1 MTSLKEPG
9 KSIFPTAGLQR
20 RLLLLLVVGMLP
32 VFGLVI
38 GSFLS
43 QQRQRLAQAS
53 ENLLTVSRLTALS
66 AERSVEGA
74 RQLLNA
80 ITSGPSLKARGLN
93 TLCIEFLANIRSSHR
108 YYSNVGFLDVDGRL
122 QCDARNSEPA
132 TYLGDRTYFSQALA
146 TRSFAMGD
154 YQVGRITNQATI
166 NFGMPVYENTGTLKG
181 VAFAALQLDRLAPD
195 VNAPPGFP
203 FSVTVTDRLGTIV
216 GTDRAQTG
224 RIGMPYPDEALAG
237 ARQAVPTS
245 TITALDPDGAWKM
258 YAVTAVGDDHRPGL
272 FVVAS
277 IARDAVTA
285 PLQRRLMLELGLL
298 LLLTAVGILAA
309 RWTGNRTLVRP
320 ARQLLKN
327 INQLAGTGADN
338 ASPMRGDEM
347 AALSLAAE
355 RVAAILKQRDAERDR
370 HQAMLQKTQDRL
382 LAAQRIARTGNWEFS
397 LVTLQLWWSAQTYEV
412 FGVSPASFSVTAE
425 SLMACIFPEDR
436 ERCETARNSFLAGL
450 DALNIE
456 YRIVTGDGRVRW
468 VHELGELERDADGRI
483 VSASGTVQDITERI
497 RNERLL
503 MAEARSLKALS
514 MGLSLQIVLEE
525 VLLGIESLLP
535 GALASVHLLSED
547 GRQLQKGFAPH
558 LPQAYLEALEGRATG
573 PARGSRT
580 TAAWQG
586 EPLIVTDI
594 DSDPLWANHR
604 ALAREHGLRACW
616 SVPVQDSKGKLLA
629 TFAVYYKDKSP
640 HTPPPEDVAL
650 VRGAANII
658 GIAIEG
664 DQKDAALRFSEQRFR
679 NTFMGTATGI
689 AITTLQGQFL
699 EANPSYCRM
708 LGYTQQE
715 LYVMNLEA
723 ITPAEDWPQNAAELR
738 ELMDG
743 KRETLI
749 AVRRYIGKGGR
760 TVWVRVSV
768 SILLNTAGQ
777 PTGIVTVAEDLT
789 LQRESEKKLHETQAL
804 LGMASRLSRLGA
816 WQVDLPGYELTWS
829 DEVRAI
835 YELPADVTPTVE
847 TAIEFYVPEYREA
860 IRQLVNDCVTHGT
873 PYDAEMQM
881 ITARGRRIWVR
892 VVGEALRD
900 AAGDIT
906 RIQGAFQDIDAQK
919 QAEAREHALATRL
932 TTTLESITD
941 AFFLLDQQWNFV
953 FLNGQAENLVKRSRA
968 ELLGQ
973 NIWQA
978 FPWAVGTLFEHQYRG
993 AVAENRTARFEAF
1006 FEPLNAWFGVNAYP
1020 SEGGLAV
1027 YFQDITFKRRAAE
1040 QLLLLETA
1048 VSRLNDIV
1056 LITEAEPINAP
1067 GPRIVFVN
1075 DAFVRRTGYS
1085 REEVMGQ
1092 SPSLLQGPRT
1102 QRAELDRIRAA
1113 LEKWQPVRA
1122 ELINYTKTGEEYW
1135 IELEIVPIAD
1145 ETGWFTHWVA
1155 VERDITE
1162 RKRVEV
1168 EILELNASLEARVQE
1183 RTLQL
1188 NAANRELEAFSYSV
1202 SHDLRSPLNSIDGF
1216 GQMLLKTNQQHLD
1229 DRGRHYLNRIRAGV
1243 QQMGEL
1249 IEGLLSLAK
1258 MSRDQLH
1265 LQAVDLSLLSQ
1276 RVMQEC
1282 RERDPEREVQVS
1294 IQDGLR
1300 VVGDPTLLLVAMQN
1314 LVGNAWKYTARQAH
1328 ASIEIGCETAPGGE
1342 TVYVVRDNGAGF
1354 DMAYAGKLFGAFQ
1367 RLHAPSEFSGTGIG
1381 LANVKRVIERHGGRV
1396 WAESRQNEGATF
1408 YFTLCG
1414 QTIAASDD
1422 GTTGQEKP

>member
-1 MTSLKEPG
+1 M
-9 KSIFPTAGLQR
+9 
-20 RLLLLLVVGMLP
+20 
-32 VFGLVI
+32 
-38 GSFLS
+38 
-43 QQRQRLAQAS
+43 
-53 ENLLTVSRLTALS
+53 
-66 AERSVEGA
+66 
-74 RQLLNA
+74 
-80 ITSGPSLKARGLN
+80 
-93 TLCIEFLANIRSSHR
+93 
-108 YYSNVGFLDVDGRL
+108 
-122 QCDARNSEPA
+122 
-132 TYLGDRTYFSQALA
+132 
-146 TRSFAMGD
+146 
-154 YQVGRITNQATI
+154 
-166 NFGMPVYENTGTLKG
+166 
-181 VAFAALQLDRLAPD
+181 
-195 VNAPPGFP
+195 
-203 FSVTVTDRLGTIV
+203 
-216 GTDRAQTG
+216 
-224 RIGMPYPDEALAG
+224 
-237 ARQAVPTS
+237 PTS

-309 RWTGNRTLVRP
+309 RWTGNRTLVTP

-338 ASPMRGDEM
+338 AAPMRGDEL
-347 AALSLAAE
+347 AALSLASE

-425 SLMACIFPEDR
+425 SLVACIFPEDR

-514 MGLSLQIVLEE
+514 RGLSLQIVLEE
-525 VLLGIESLLP
+525 VLLGMESLLP

-558 LPQAYLEALEGRATG
+558 LPQAYLEALEGRAIG

-580 TAAWQG
+580 TAAWHD
-586 EPLIVTDI
+586 EPVIVSDI
-594 DSDPLWANHR
+594 DTDPLWANHC

-616 SVPVQDSKGKLLA
+616 SVPVRDSTGKVLA
-629 TFAVYYKDKSP
+629 TLAVYYKAP
-640 HTPPPEDVAL
+640 HTPPPEDLAL
-650 VRGAANII
+650 VQGAANII

-664 DQKDAALRFSEQRFR
+664 DQKDAALRISEQRFR
-679 NTFMGTATGI
+679 NTFMGAATGI

-715 LYVMNLEA
+715 LYALDMAAL
-723 ITPAEDWPQNAAELR
+723 TPAADRERNAAELR
-738 ELMDG
+738 ELIDG

-749 AVRRYIGKGGR
+749 AGRRYIGKGGR
-760 TVWVRVSV
+760 TVWVRVSE
-768 SILLNTAGQ
+768 SILLDTAGQ
-777 PTGIVTVAEDLT
+777 PNGIVTVAEDLT
-789 LQRESEKKLHETQAL
+789 LQRESEKRLHETQTL

-835 YELPADVTPTVE
+835 YELPADVTPSVK
-847 TAIEFYVPEYREA
+847 ASIDFYEPEYRGA
-860 IRQLVNDCVTHGT
+860 LRQLVNDCVTHGT
-873 PYDAEMQM
+873 PFDAEMQL

-900 AAGDIT
+900 EAGGIV

-919 QAEAREHALATRL
+919 QAETREHALATRL

-941 AFFLLDQQWNFV
+941 AFFLLDQHWNFV
-953 FLNGQAENLVKRSRA
+953 FLNGQAESLLKRSRA

-978 FPWAVGTLFEHQYRG
+978 FPEARGTMIEHQYRG
-993 AVAENRTARFEAF
+993 AVKENRASRFEVF
-1006 FEPLNAWFGVNAYP
+1006 FEPLAAWFDVNVYP
-1020 SEGGLAV
+1020 TEDGLAV
-1027 YFQDITFKRRAAE
+1027 YFQDVTARRSAAA
-1040 QLLLLETA
+1040 QLRLLETA

-1056 LITEAEPINAP
+1056 LITEAEPINPP

-1085 REEVMGQ
+1085 REEVMGK
-1092 SPSLLQGPRT
+1092 SPALLQGPRT
-1102 QRAELDRIRAA
+1102 QRAELDRIRAS
-1113 LEKWQPVRA
+1113 LEKWQPVLA

-1135 IELEIVPIAD
+1135 IELDIVPIAD

-1229 DRGRHYLNRIRAGV
+1229 DKGRHYLNRIRAGV

-1265 LQAVDLSLLSQ
+1265 LQEVDLSLLSQ
-1276 RVMQEC
+1276 RVVQEC
-1282 RERDPEREVQVS
+1282 REREPEREVQVS

-1354 DMAYAGKLFGAFQ
+1354 DMAYADKLFGAFQ
-1367 RLHAPSEFSGTGIG
+1367 RLHSPSEFSGTGIG

-1408 YFTLCG
+1408 YFTLRG